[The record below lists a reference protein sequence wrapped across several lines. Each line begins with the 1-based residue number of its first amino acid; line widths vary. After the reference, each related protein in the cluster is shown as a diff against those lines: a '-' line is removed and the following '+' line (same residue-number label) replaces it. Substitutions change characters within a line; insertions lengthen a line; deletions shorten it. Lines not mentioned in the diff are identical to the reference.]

1 MEVILALLFLLIP
14 VSIFIMLSTYSS
26 RKRKQDMQFL
36 LDRKLIEIEAKFEK
50 KEISRDT
57 YLRLIDDAIETYKQ
71 Y

>member
-14 VSIFIMLSTYSS
+14 VSIFIWLSTYSS

-36 LDRKLIEIEAKFEK
+36 LDRKLMEIETKYEK

-57 YLRLIDDAIETYKQ
+57 YLSLIEQAIETYK
-71 Y
+71 

>member
-14 VSIFIMLSTYSS
+14 VSIFIWLSTYSS

-36 LDRKLIEIEAKFEK
+36 LDRKLMEIETKYEK

-57 YLRLIDDAIETYKQ
+57 YLRLIEQAIETYK
-71 Y
+71 

>member
-14 VSIFIMLSTYSS
+14 VSIFIMLSTYPS
-26 RKRKQDMQFL
+26 RKRKQDMQIL

-57 YLRLIDDAIETYKQ
+57 YLRLIEDAVETYK
-71 Y
+71 

>member
-57 YLRLIDDAIETYKQ
+57 YLRLIDDAIETYK
-71 Y
+71 

>member
-57 YLRLIDDAIETYKQ
+57 YLRLIEDAIETYK
-71 Y
+71 

>member
-14 VSIFIMLSTYSS
+14 VSIFMMLSTYSS

-57 YLRLIDDAIETYKQ
+57 YLRLIEDAIETYK
-71 Y
+71 

>member
-57 YLRLIDDAIETYKQ
+57 FLRLIEDAIETYK
-71 Y
+71 

>member
-14 VSIFIMLSTYSS
+14 VSIFIMLSTYPS
-26 RKRKQDMQFL
+26 RKRKQDMQIL

-57 YLRLIDDAIETYKQ
+57 YLRLIEDAIETYK
-71 Y
+71 

>member
-14 VSIFIMLSTYSS
+14 VSIFIWLSTYSS

-57 YLRLIDDAIETYKQ
+57 YLRLIEDAIETYK
-71 Y
+71 